1 MAGVSKITA
10 SRALAKPGLVT
21 EATRQRV
28 LEAVAQTGYVP
39 NLLAGALRSNRTRL
53 IACLVPTIGS
63 GSVFMDAVQAMSEAF
78 AAAGYQVMLGQ
89 RGYDPAQEEALI
101 DAVVARRPDGS
112 VLMGA
117 AGTAAA
123 RARLGATGVP
133 VVEAWD
139 MPREPVDA
147 VVGFA
152 PRKVGAAIA
161 RFLHASGRRRVGL
174 ISTDEPRGAEREK
187 GFLEAARRL
196 GLVASGQP
204 LPSYRFAA
212 PSRLRHGRAGLQ
224 QLLAEEPQLDAVYC
238 ATDLVALGVVTE
250 ARARGIAVPQ
260 RLAVVGFGD
269 LDFAVDAD
277 PALTTVHI
285 DSAGIGR
292 RAAEMVVRRI
302 EGEPVPERVVDVGFQ
317 LVERATT

>member
-101 DAVVARRPDGS
+101 DAVAAPRPDGI

-117 AGTAAA
+117 ARPAAA
-123 RARLGATGVP
+123 RARLRATGVP

-147 VVGFA
+147 VVGFSH
-152 PRKVGAAIA
+152 RKVGAAIA